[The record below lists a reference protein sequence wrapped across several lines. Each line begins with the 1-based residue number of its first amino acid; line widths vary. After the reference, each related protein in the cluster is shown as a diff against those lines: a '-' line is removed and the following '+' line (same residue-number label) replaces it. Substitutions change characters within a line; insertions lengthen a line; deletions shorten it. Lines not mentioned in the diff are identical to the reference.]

1 MAVPEE
7 VDRLQG
13 DDIVGTPGGL
23 LVQDFGN
30 GAPFWVASGKGEFS
44 AKPLSQLQ

>member
-7 VDRLQG
+7 VDRFQR
-13 DDIVGTPGGL
+13 DNIVGTPGGL

-44 AKPLSQLQ
+44 AKPLGQ